1 MGEFQDNRDSR
12 LSGDSVVP
20 ADTHHIQSPRVTVEQ
35 LERQEAGP
43 VSTGELFDIARAEG
57 VTVEHLLNL
66 RKAGVES
73 SSALS
78 NQEIKDAL
86 KAVEAPDA
94 QRLRALVSAQDR
106 ADLDCETI
114 SLIVST
120 AATTSDP
127 LTLRHS
133 IIALAAKDLSAARV
147 MAESRARDITSP
159 VAVEA
164 LDVLYQM
171 TPGQAA
177 RVAYDTLRESP
188 NNETNPS
195 YIAIL
200 RRYFD
205 VEPTDNEGASRT
217 APGDKTRSQEL
228 MKRVASIINS
238 DEGDPQLIQRPGY
251 YMRTLAEASR
261 SFFSATDTAQRRQA
275 LLRFGPGTPAIGEF
289 IAWSGLRD
297 PAPLIRRASLFLLVQ
312 REHPSAI
319 EACEQRMR
327 SDSDPEVERWAT
339 SLSNGIRER
348 IKESDSSIR
357 ELRVDSESRIARARE
372 HAESRITTE
381 KELAESRIATERE
394 LSESRIASAREHAE
408 SRIAILRGLSESR
421 IPRQSTSAESRIR
434 KIAEDTASRIRKI
447 SEDAA
452 SRIRKIEED
461 SALRIRKITENS
473 ESRIRQITENTD
485 STIQRMREHA
495 DSLATKYGSTYRTH
509 RRE

>member
-20 ADTHHIQSPRVTVEQ
+20 ADTRHIQRPRVTVEQ

-43 VSTGELFDIARAEG
+43 VSTGELFEIARFEK
-57 VTVEHLLNL
+57 VPVRHLLNL

-86 KAVEAPDA
+86 KAVEVLDA
-94 QRLRALVSAQDR
+94 QRLRALVSAQNR

-133 IIALAAKDLSAARV
+133 IIALAAKDLSVARV

-164 LDVLYQM
+164 LGVLYEM
-171 TPGQAA
+171 IPGQAA

-188 NNETNPS
+188 HNETNPS
-195 YIAIL
+195 YVAIL

-238 DEGDPQLIQRPGY
+238 DEE
-251 YMRTLAEASR
+251 TLS
-261 SFFSATDTAQRRQA
+261 
-275 LLRFGPGTPAIGEF
+275 
-289 IAWSGLRD
+289 
-297 PAPLIRRASLFLLVQ
+297 
-312 REHPSAI
+312 
-319 EACEQRMR
+319 
-327 SDSDPEVERWAT
+327 
-339 SLSNGIRER
+339 
-348 IKESDSSIR
+348 
-357 ELRVDSESRIARARE
+357 
-372 HAESRITTE
+372 
-381 KELAESRIATERE
+381 
-394 LSESRIASAREHAE
+394 
-408 SRIAILRGLSESR
+408 
-421 IPRQSTSAESRIR
+421 
-434 KIAEDTASRIRKI
+434 
-447 SEDAA
+447 
-452 SRIRKIEED
+452 
-461 SALRIRKITENS
+461 
-473 ESRIRQITENTD
+473 
-485 STIQRMREHA
+485 
-495 DSLATKYGSTYRTH
+495 
-509 RRE
+509 

>member
-20 ADTHHIQSPRVTVEQ
+20 ADTRHLQSPRVTVEQ

-86 KAVEAPDA
+86 KVVEALDA
-94 QRLRALVSAQDR
+94 QRLRALVSAQNR

-133 IIALAAKDLSAARV
+133 IIALAAKDLSVARV

-164 LDVLYQM
+164 LGVLYEM
-171 TPGQAA
+171 IPGQAA

-188 NNETNPS
+188 NDETVPP
-195 YIAIL
+195 YVAIL

-205 VEPTDNEGASRT
+205 VEPTDYQGASRT
-217 APGDKTRSQEL
+217 APGDMTPSQEL
-228 MKRVASIINS
+228 MRRVASIIDSN
-238 DEGDPQLIQRPGY
+238 EGDPQLIQRPGY
-251 YMRTLAEASR
+251 YMRRLAEASR

-297 PAPLIRRASLFLLVQ
+297 PAPLIRRASLILLAG
-312 REHPSAI
+312 RRDPSAL

-327 SDSDPEVERWAT
+327 LDSDPDVQSWAT

-348 IKESDSSIR
+348 IKESDSRIR
-357 ELRVDSESRIARARE
+357 TLRVDSESRIARARE
-372 HAESRITTE
+372 HAESRITTVRE
-381 KELAESRIATERE
+381 RAESRIAGQKELSESRIARLRE
-394 LSESRIASAREHAE
+394 LSESRIA
-408 SRIAILRGLSESR
+408 ILRDLSESR
-421 IPRQSTSAESRIR
+421 IPRQRMYAESRIR
-434 KIAEDTASRIRKI
+434 KIAEDTASKIREI
-447 SEDAA
+447 S
-452 SRIRKIEED
+452 ED

-473 ESRIRQITENTD
+473 ESRIRQITEDTD
-485 STIQRMREHA
+485 SMIQRMREHA
-495 DSLATKYGSTYRTH
+495 DSLATQYGSTYRTN

>member
-1 MGEFQDNRDSR
+1 MGEFQNKGDSR
-12 LSGDSVVP
+12 RSGDSVVP
-20 ADTHHIQSPRVTVEQ
+20 ADTLHIQRPRVTVDQ
-35 LERQEAGP
+35 IERQQAGP
-43 VSTGELFDIARAEG
+43 VSTGELFEIARFEK
-57 VTVEHLLNL
+57 VPVRHLLNL
-66 RKAGVES
+66 RKAGVEN

-86 KAVEAPDA
+86 KAVEATDA
-94 QRLRALVSAQDR
+94 QRLRALVSAQNR

-133 IIALAAKDLSAARV
+133 IIALAAKDLSVARV

-164 LDVLYQM
+164 LGVLYEM
-171 TPGQAA
+171 IPGQAA

-195 YIAIL
+195 YVAIL

-205 VEPTDNEGASRT
+205 VEPTDYQGASRT
-217 APGDKTRSQEL
+217 APGDMTPSQEL
-228 MKRVASIINS
+228 MRRVASIIDS

-251 YMRTLAEASR
+251 YMRRLAEVSR
-261 SFFSATDTAQRRQA
+261 SFFSETDKAQRGLA
-275 LLRFGPGTPAIGEF
+275 LVCFGRGTPAIGEF

-297 PAPLIRRASLFLLVQ
+297 PAPLIRSTSLILLVQ
-312 REHPSAI
+312 RQDPSAL

-327 SDSDPEVERWAT
+327 VDSDPGVQRWAT

-357 ELRVDSESRIARARE
+357 RIREDSESRIETARK

-381 KELAESRIATERE
+381 RELADSSIARERE
-394 LSESRIASAREHAE
+394 LSESRIARQKE
-408 SRIAILRGLSESR
+408 LSESR
-421 IPRQSTSAESRIR
+421 IPRQRTYAESRIR
-434 KIAEDTASRIRKI
+434 EITA
-447 SEDAA
+447 
-452 SRIRKIEED
+452 D
-461 SALRIRKITENS
+461 SALRIRQITENS
-473 ESRIRQITENTD
+473 ESRIRQITEDTD
-485 STIQRMREHA
+485 SMIQRMREHA
-495 DSLATKYGSTYRTH
+495 DSLATQYGSTYRTN